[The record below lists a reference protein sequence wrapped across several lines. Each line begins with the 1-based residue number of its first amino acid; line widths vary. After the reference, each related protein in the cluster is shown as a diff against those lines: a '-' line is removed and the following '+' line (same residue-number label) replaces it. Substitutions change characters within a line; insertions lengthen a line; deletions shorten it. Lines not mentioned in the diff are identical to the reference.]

1 MPLEPVSDQPGQSRQ
16 RHEPALADRLG
27 IEELAVMKPRLRI
40 EHQAKN
46 EKDLAAINELVLFG
60 RSRHGIAFGDWR
72 CADQRSV
79 ADSFPCTI
87 SV

>member
-1 MPLEPVSDQPGQSRQ
+1 
-16 RHEPALADRLG
+16 
-27 IEELAVMKPRLRI
+27 MKPRLRI

-60 RSRHGIAFGDWR
+60 RSRHSIAFGDWR

>member
-1 MPLEPVSDQPGQSRQ
+1 
-16 RHEPALADRLG
+16 
-27 IEELAVMKPRLRI
+27 MKPRLRI

-60 RSRHGIAFGDWR
+60 RGWHSIAFGDWR

-79 ADSFPCTI
+79 TDSFSCTI

>member
-1 MPLEPVSDQPGQSRQ
+1 VSDELGQSRQ
-16 RHEPALADRLG
+16 RHEAALADRLG
-27 IEELAVMKPRLRI
+27 IEELAVMKLRLRI

-46 EKDLAAINELVLFG
+46 EKDLAAVNELVLFD
-60 RSRHGIAFGDWR
+60 RSRHCVAFDDSLG
-72 CADQRSV
+72 ADQGSV